1 MLWLLLSSSLNE
13 VLVFSDGMYSVMILN
28 TRCSTIVERAF
39 LLLSLPASNI
49 PLTKHSFQWGHSY
62 IWIREDISPLY
73 PIVCRCEYVVMNFRN
88 HMFSRLLDG
97 CLQSTAASLNQ
108 LFTLFPLLSLT
119 KRLLQ
124 PRAKWEH
131 LQPTTLT
138 TKHTLA
144 QLSDT
149 ETHVNTHTS
158 TTIRYRNTSKHTC
171 SHTLSDTML
180 NTRLMYHS

>member
-1 MLWLLLSSSLNE
+1 
-13 VLVFSDGMYSVMILN
+13 MILN
-28 TRCSTIVERAF
+28 TSCSTIVERAF
-39 LLLSLPASNI
+39 FLPSLPASNI

-62 IWIREDISPLY
+62 IWMSEDTSPLY

-88 HMFSRLLDG
+88 HIFSRLLDG

-108 LFTLFPLLSLT
+108 LFTLPLLSLT

-124 PRAKWEH
+124 PQAKWEH

-158 TTIRYRNTSKHTC
+158 TTIRYRNTSKHTHTYTNISLTTIRYRNTSKHTC